1 MLELVKD
8 AEAFAAEI
16 GTELTTLWD
25 EFKAFVRNKPVEEAE
40 RVAVGTGDASP
51 VAAGEVNP
59 EAAPAT
65 EPVAEA
71 APPVVS

>member
-25 EFKAFVRNKPVEEAE
+25 EFKAFVRNKPVEQPPCDNAHVADGCGKFAEPVVEAAPVVE
-40 RVAVGTGDASP
+40 P
-51 VAAGEVNP
+51 VAA
-59 EAAPAT
+59 PAID
-65 EPVAEA
+65 
-71 APPVVS
+71 VVS

>member
-25 EFKAFVRNKPVEEAE
+25 EFKAFVRNKPVEVTVEA
-40 RVAVGTGDASP
+40 VATP
-51 VAAGEVNP
+51 V
-59 EAAPAT
+59 EAAPVVK
-65 EPVAEA
+65 PVAEA
-71 APPVVS
+71 AIDVVS

>member
-25 EFKAFVRNKPVEEAE
+25 EFKAFVRNKPVEAVPEVVAE
-40 RVAVGTGDASP
+40 P
-51 VAAGEVNP
+51 VTESAPVVN
-59 EAAPAT
+59 ESLTT
-65 EPVAEA
+65 EPVA
-71 APPVVS
+71 APAVDVVS

>member
-25 EFKAFVRNKPVEEAE
+25 EFKAFVRNKPVEVAPSVEA
-40 RVAVGTGDASP
+40 AP
-51 VAAGEVNP
+51 VV
-59 EAAPAT
+59 EAAPAV
-65 EPVAEA
+65 EPVA
-71 APPVVS
+71 APAIDVVS

>member
-25 EFKAFVRNKPVEEAE
+25 EFKAFVRNKPVEEAAPV
-40 RVAVGTGDASP
+40 VAP
-51 VAAGEVNP
+51 VV
-59 EAAPAT
+59 EAAPVT
-65 EPVAEA
+65 EPVA
-71 APPVVS
+71 APAIDVVS